1 MPRNKRKLQMKQRT
15 LLLDNVQI
23 KQRLKRIACQVYED
37 SYDEKEI
44 IVAGIA
50 NSGYIL
56 AKKLVDILKKN
67 YPLDVTLLEVTIDKD
82 NPLQPVVKGAVGDK
96 AFHKKTI
103 ILVDD
108 VLNSGKTLMHSMRPF
123 LEGDAKKIRTVL
135 LVDRDH
141 KKYPVAADY
150 VGITLSTT
158 FKEHV
163 CAELSK
169 GKEDAVYLE

>member
-1 MPRNKRKLQMKQRT
+1 MKPRI
-15 LLLDNVQI
+15 LLLDHVQI

-37 SYDEKEI
+37 SYEEKEI

-50 NSGYIL
+50 SGGYII
-56 AKKLVDILKKN
+56 AKKLVEVLRKN
-67 YPLDVTLLEVTIDKD
+67 YPMEVTLLEVIVDKD
-82 NPLQPVVKGAVGDK
+82 NPLEPIIKGKSGDK
-96 AFHKKTI
+96 PFRKKTV

-141 KKYPVAADY
+141 KRYPVAADY

-158 FKEHV
+158 LKEHV
-163 CAELSK
+163 CAELNK